1 METPGMAVAAV
12 ILSGVMARSLSSKEA
27 QKMKR
32 GLIGRLFPLMFSK
45 VVYGV
50 SYCCFFQKPVDNS
63 AVVCYN
69 LYS

>member
-1 METPGMAVAAV
+1 
-12 ILSGVMARSLSSKEA
+12 
-27 QKMKR
+27 MKR

-50 SYCCFFQKPVDNS
+50 SYSCFFQTPVDNRGE
-63 AVVCYN
+63 VCYN